1 MILTKFQVLFR
12 LLAAR
17 HRMGFK
23 SLSERLA
30 FYLQINPV
38 LNVLTSL
45 WMSSISDGNGITG
58 WWARRL
64 VSGGFGFGALRN
76 MSPENRVI
84 FATNV
89 LGIHSKPGGTV
100 LNKIETDGYAALTK
114 FVDSSTVSKAH
125 EFFGSC
131 EHFAA
136 QVFAQSDGVP
146 IKKDWRDYGAPGT
159 APPFRY
165 VCFRQKGFASL
176 F

>member
-1 MILTKFQVLFR
+1 MRSCALDLNKLNRRGAYKASDKFKPFDGETELMILTKFQVLFR

-58 WWARRL
+58 RWARRL

-89 LGIHSKPGGTV
+89 LGIHSKPGTGTV
-100 LNKIETDGYAALTK
+100 LTKIETDGYAALTK
-114 FVDSSTVSKAH
+114 FVQ
-125 EFFGSC
+125 FF
-131 EHFAA
+131 
-136 QVFAQSDGVP
+136 DGFQ
-146 IKKDWRDYGAPGT
+146 GA
-159 APPFRY
+159 
-165 VCFRQKGFASL
+165 
-176 F
+176 